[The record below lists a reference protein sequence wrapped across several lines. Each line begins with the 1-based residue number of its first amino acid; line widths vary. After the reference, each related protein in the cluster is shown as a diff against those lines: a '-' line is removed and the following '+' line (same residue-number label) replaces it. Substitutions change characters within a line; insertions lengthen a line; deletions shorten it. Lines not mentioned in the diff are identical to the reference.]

1 MKRLWLVR
9 LGRNGEQ
16 ESHALTVNE
25 LVLGFS
31 VGTLSSAVSRAA
43 ILTIVQTAFPDQ
55 KANTQRHFAA
65 QLNQFANEMQVGD
78 IVIVPF
84 KTMGTIG
91 IAEITGLANTSK
103 DARPKRTVKWLR
115 LDVPRDAFKQ
125 DLLYS
130 FGAFMTVCEIKRNN
144 ALQRVIETAKSGRD
158 PGDGANIM
166 KPAKGIAPP
175 SSEEIETPS
184 AEDALI
190 DIERLTRDQIER
202 RIASHFA
209 GHNFTRLISAILQAE
224 DFNVHLS
231 PPGADGGVD
240 IVAGRGPLGFDAPKI
255 VVQVKSG
262 DIIVDDPTLQS
273 LIGAVH
279 QLNATHGLLVSWS
292 GFKSSVRKRTSQ
304 EYFKVRLWG
313 RDDIVNSLLSVYDK
327 LPEDIRAEL
336 PLQRVWMLVPGENE
350 DGA

>member
-16 ESHALTVNE
+16 EAYALSANE
-25 LVLGFS
+25 LVLGFP
-31 VGTLSSAVSRAA
+31 VGSLSGAKSRAE
-43 ILTIVQTAFPDQ
+43 ILPIVQNAFPDQ

-65 QLNQFANEMQVGD
+65 QLNQFSNEMQIGD

-84 KTMGTIG
+84 KTTGTIG
-91 IAEITGLANTSK
+91 IAEINSHVATSK
-103 DARPKRTVKWLR
+103 EARPKRTVKWLR
-115 LDVPRDAFKQ
+115 QDVARDAFKQ

-144 ALQRVIETAKSGRD
+144 ALERVVETAKTGRD
-158 PGDGANIM
+158 PGDGATII
-166 KPAKGIAPP
+166 KPSKTKNQAPLD
-175 SSEEIETPS
+175 EIEAPS
-184 AEDALI
+184 AENALI

-202 RIASHFA
+202 RIASQFA
-209 GHNFTRLISAILQAE
+209 GHDFTRLIAAILQAE
-224 DFNVHLS
+224 GFNVLVS

-240 IVAGRGPLGFDAPKI
+240 IVAGRGPLGFESPKI

-304 EYFKVRLWG
+304 EYFKVRLWS
-313 RDDIVNSLLSVYDK
+313 RDDIVNSLLSAYDK

-336 PLQRVWMLVPGENE
+336 TLQKVWMLVPGEDE
-350 DGA
+350 SGA